1 MQARREAI
9 PVPTLT
15 ATAELAKV
23 CAHVVA
29 VALVV
34 ALALV
39 TAVSILMEA
48 ALVVARVIL
57 AAIVILSAA
66 LVAAVALIAPLLAP
80 WTIVILSAALVTA
93 VALVA
98 PLLAPSTSRVTRL
111 HPSPIYVIRL
121 SAFFKIPSPV
131 GRSKKMASKSELP
144 LYVES
149 PGWFRRRR
157 LFVALGGASVIYCL
171 CFFAFTLHDLRLTEQ
186 VLTQHGIKCAQHGIK
201 CGL

>member
-23 CAHVVA
+23 CARVVA

-57 AAIVILSAA
+57 AAIVILAAA
-66 LVAAVALIAPLLAP
+66 LVAAVALI
-80 WTIVILSAALVTA
+80 
-93 VALVA
+93 A